1 VEIQH
6 LVTMANQIGNFHRS
20 FPDHAEA
27 VKGTAMHL
35 RRSWEP
41 RMRRALLAHIDATQ
55 GEGLEPIVMEAIVAY
70 RKELTP
76 PPVVAPASG

>member
-1 VEIQH
+1 MDIHH

-27 VKGTAMHL
+27 VKGTAMHI
-35 RRSWEP
+35 RRGWEP
-41 RMRRALLAHIDATQ
+41 RMRRQLLAHIDAT
-55 GEGLEPIVMEAIVAY
+55 GGKDLEPIVMEAIEAY

-76 PPVVAPASG
+76 PPVVPVAG

>member
-20 FPDHAEA
+20 FPNHDEA
-27 VKGTAMHL
+27 LKGTAMHL

-41 RMRRALLAHIDATQ
+41 RMRRALLAHIDATG
-55 GEGLEPIVMEAIVAY
+55 GEGLEPIVMEAITAY

-76 PPVVAPASG
+76 PPISTPASA

>member
-1 VEIQH
+1 MEINQ
-6 LVTMANQIGNFHRS
+6 LIKMANQIGNFHRS

-41 RMRRALLAHIDATQ
+41 RMRRALFAHIEATG
-55 GEGLEPIVMEAIVAY
+55 GEGLEPIVMEAIQAY

-76 PPVVAPASG
+76 PPVTAGG

>member
-1 VEIQH
+1 MDIHH

-27 VKGTAMHL
+27 LKGTAMHL

-41 RMRRALLAHIDATQ
+41 RMRRALLAHIEATN
-55 GEGLEPIVMEAIVAY
+55 GEGLEPIVLEAIEAY
-70 RKELTP
+70 RKDLTP
-76 PPVVAPASG
+76 PPVAQPG

>member
-1 VEIQH
+1 MDIQN
-6 LVTMANQIGNFHRS
+6 LLTMANQVGSFHRS

-35 RRSWEP
+35 RRSWDP
-41 RMRRALLAHIDATQ
+41 RMRRALLAHVDATQ
-55 GEGLEPIVMEAIVAY
+55 GEGLDPIVMEAITGY

-76 PPVVAPASG
+76 PPVSTPASA

>member
-1 VEIQH
+1 VEINQ
-6 LVTMANQIGNFHRS
+6 LIKMANQIGDFHRS

-41 RMRRALLAHIDATQ
+41 RMRRALLAHVDATQ
-55 GEGLEPIVMEAIVAY
+55 GEGLAPIVMEAIGAY

-76 PPVVAPASG
+76 PPAAPVSG

>member
-1 VEIQH
+1 MDIHH

-27 VKGTAMHL
+27 LKGTAMHI
-35 RRSWEP
+35 RRGWEP
-41 RMRRALLAHIDATQ
+41 RMRRQLLAHIEATN
-55 GEGLEPIVMEAIVAY
+55 GEGLEPIVMEAIAAY

-76 PPVVAPASG
+76 PPLSAPAGK